1 MGQEALTC
9 KYDCIQ
15 LTTSK
20 KDMYIYINIYESK
33 MHRAQIKMERG
44 VKKKGPEHSQM
55 NDAFMRCKQPA

>member
-44 VKKKGPEHSQM
+44 VKKGARALTNE
-55 NDAFMRCKQPA
+55 